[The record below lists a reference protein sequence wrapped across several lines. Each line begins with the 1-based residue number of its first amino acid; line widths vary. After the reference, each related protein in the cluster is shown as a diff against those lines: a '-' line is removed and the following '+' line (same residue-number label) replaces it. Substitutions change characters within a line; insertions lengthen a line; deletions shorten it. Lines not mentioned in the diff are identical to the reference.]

1 MVSFFYSPIKF
12 FLFFVIPKERSDNVN
27 PLVIAKERTDCG
39 NLPYIGQSEK
49 SAARMSILSSLV

>member
-39 NLPYIGQSEK
+39 NLPYIGQS
-49 SAARMSILSSLV
+49 